1 MTDAPTPS
9 ALGDLQILDF
19 SRVLAGPFAT
29 MLLADLGA
37 EVIKIERPG
46 IGDETRSWGPPN
58 DEHGNATYFQAV
70 NRNKR
75 SVAVDLSSEA
85 GRAQA
90 RELAAGADVVVEN
103 FRPDVMDKLGLGYE
117 TLSATQ
123 PAAGVLLDHR
133 LRRRRRRPA
142 ARL

>member
-1 MTDAPTPS
+1 MRRA
-9 ALGDLQILDF
+9 
-19 SRVLAGPFAT
+19 AGA
-29 MLLADLGA
+29 
-37 EVIKIERPG
+37 R
-46 IGDETRSWGPPN
+46 PN

-85 GRAQA
+85 GRTQA
-90 RELAAGADVVVEN
+90 RELAASADVVVEN

-117 TLSATQ
+117 TLVGHQ

-133 LRRRRRRPA
+133 LRRGRRRAA
-142 ARL
+142 ARAMTCSCRPSAA